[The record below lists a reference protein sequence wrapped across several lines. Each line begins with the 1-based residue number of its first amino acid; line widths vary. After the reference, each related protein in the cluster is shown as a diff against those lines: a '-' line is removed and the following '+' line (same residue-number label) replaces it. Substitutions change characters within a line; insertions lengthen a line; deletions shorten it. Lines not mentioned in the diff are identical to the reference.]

1 MKGGSE
7 SEEQTGKDSEAA
19 GEGEHAPVDVRI
31 GEARRVRRQ
40 RESEQTQA
48 LRGKQNPKESAEQSK
63 QNTFGEK
70 LADHAA
76 AVRTHGSAYGNFL
89 LPGGGTG
96 KCEIGDI
103 DAGDEKNQADSAEKE
118 EEAGA
123 HVCNHAML
131 QFKHADVCVP
141 RNGHGPG
148 KQAGYTRLE
157 QANFGAGLI
166 DSSARTQT
174 ADDWHEIAGQ

>member
-7 SEEQTGKDSEAA
+7 SEEKTRKDGEAA
-19 GEGEHAPVDVRI
+19 GESEHTPIDVRI
-31 GEARRVRRQ
+31 GEAWCVRRQ
-40 RESEQTQA
+40 RKLEQTQA
-48 LRGKQNPKESAEQSK
+48 LCGEQNPKESAEQGK

-70 LADHAA
+70 LADDAA
-76 AVRTHGSAYGNFL
+76 AVRAHGGAHGNFL
-89 LPGGGTG
+89 FPGGGAG
-96 KCEIGDI
+96 EGEIGDI

-131 QFKHADVCVP
+131 QFKHADVRVP
-141 RNGHGPG
+141 GNGHGPG